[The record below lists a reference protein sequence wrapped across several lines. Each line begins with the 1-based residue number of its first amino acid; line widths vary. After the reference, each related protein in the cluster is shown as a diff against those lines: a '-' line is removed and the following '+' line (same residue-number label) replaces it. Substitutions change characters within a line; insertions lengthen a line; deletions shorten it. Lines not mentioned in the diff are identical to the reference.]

1 MMLSKIMHARV
12 RINNLIF
19 WYAIFSLTVSAA
31 ILYWL
36 ASM

>member
-1 MMLSKIMHARV
+1 MLSKIMHARV
-12 RINNLIF
+12 KINKLIF
-19 WYAIFSLTVSAA
+19 WYAIFALCVCAM